1 MTGNVLAG
9 LLAELPGPDSAA
21 REQVAARAATVL
33 RPAGAFARLDAVA
46 AWLAGWQGTSKPR
59 VDRPH
64 VAIFAA
70 DHGVA
75 ADGVSAYPAEVTA
88 AMVEAIRGGVAT
100 ITVLA
105 REVGATLELFDVGV
119 GRPTGN
125 IRVADAMSAEEFD
138 AAAGAGAAAVEPV
151 DADLLVVGEIGIGN
165 TTSAAAV
172 AAAVMGGAAADW
184 VGPGTGVV
192 GAALARKCE
201 VVQAALDRVGAVGP
215 LDALRRLGGR
225 ELAAMAGA
233 VATAR
238 RRRLP
243 VVLDGFIATAA
254 VAPLAVARPGGLDHC
269 IAGHCSAEPGHER
282 ALEALGLDPLMRL
295 DLRLGE
301 GSGALA
307 AVPLIRMAA
316 AAVVEVATFTEWGL
330 QQ

>member
-1 MTGNVLAG
+1 MLAG
-9 LLAELPGPDSAA
+9 LLAGLPGPDRLA

-33 RPAGAFARLDAVA
+33 RPVGAFSRLDAMA
-46 AWLAGWQGTSKPR
+46 AWLAGWHETAAPR
-59 VDRPH
+59 VQRPH
-64 VAIFAA
+64 VAVFAA

-75 ADGVSAYPAEVTA
+75 VDGVSAYPAEVTA

-119 GRPTGN
+119 GRPTKN
-125 IRVADAMSAEEFD
+125 IRVADAMSAEDFD
-138 AAAGAGAAAVEPV
+138 SAVAAGATAVESL

-165 TTSAAAV
+165 TTAAAAV
-172 AAAVMGGAAADW
+172 AAAVCGGDAVDW
-184 VGPGTGVV
+184 VGPGSGVV
-192 GAALARKCE
+192 GAKLAHKCS
-201 VVQAALDRVGAVGP
+201 VVQAALDRVGPVAP
-215 LDALRRLGGR
+215 IEALRRLGGR

-254 VAPLAVARPGGLDHC
+254 VAPLAIERPGSIDHC
-269 IAGHCSAEPGHER
+269 IAGHCSAEPGHQR
-282 ALEALGLDPLMRL
+282 LLEMLGLEPVIRL

-301 GSGALA
+301 GSGALV
-307 AVPLIRMAA
+307 AVPIIRMAA
-316 AAVVEVATFTEWGL
+316 AAVVEVATFEEWGL